1 MLHGWRGR
9 RCPWSQGRLRID
21 RASLGIAFVLLAGC
35 AHQAPVATSERP
47 PVNLSGYS
55 PAFREG
61 FGDGCDT
68 ARGSRKR
75 KEARYADDAQYR
87 RGWDDGQAICT
98 RK

>member
-1 MLHGWRGR
+1 MLRGR
-9 RCPWSQGRLRID
+9 HGTPCSWGKGHLRID
-21 RASLGIAFVLLAGC
+21 IASLGIAVVLLAGC
-35 AHQAPVATSERP
+35 AHQAPVATSQRP

-98 RK
+98 HK